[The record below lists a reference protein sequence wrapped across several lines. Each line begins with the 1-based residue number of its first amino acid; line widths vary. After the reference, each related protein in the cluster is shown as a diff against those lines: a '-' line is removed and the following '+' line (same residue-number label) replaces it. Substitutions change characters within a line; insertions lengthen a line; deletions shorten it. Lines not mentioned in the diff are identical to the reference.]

1 MATTLTLTATD
12 DVLLQNTEGNNVVLE
27 GNTVDF
33 YWSAGHR
40 LKWLSYSQG
49 YPGTYSAFVDAFV
62 GGTYVYIKLYG
73 STRIPLY
80 YYPGSVPVWV
90 SGTNYNVGNIVI
102 GDGSGLGYENTY
114 VCISAHTAQAS
125 DRPITG
131 AYYFYRWTIDN
142 NNAQDTKERFFLIN
156 EGV

>member
-12 DVLLQNTEGNNVVLE
+12 NVLLQNTEGNNVVLE

-33 YWSAGHR
+33 YWSGSHH

-49 YPGTYSAFVDAFV
+49 NPGLYYWHIAAFV
-62 GGTYVYIKLYG
+62 GATYVYIKLHG
-73 STRIPLY
+73 NARIPLY

-90 SGTNYNVGNIVI
+90 SGTNYNVGDIVI

-114 VCISAHTAQAS
+114 VCISAHTAEAGY
-125 DRPITG
+125 RPLTG
-131 AYYFYRWTIDN
+131 AYYYYRWTIDN

-156 EGV
+156 NGV